1 MSVPPSGRRID
12 LWGMSLYRIKDGM
25 ATEIWESFERMEFL
39 GKLDVMSSSTE
50 QSEEASP
57 T

>member
-1 MSVPPSGRRID
+1 MSVSPSGKRID
-12 LWGMSLYRIKDGM
+12 LWGMSLNRIKDGM

-39 GKLDVMSSSTE
+39 GRLGVMGSSTE

>member
-39 GKLDVMSSSTE
+39 GRLGVMGSSTE

>member
-39 GKLDVMSSSTE
+39 GKLGVMSSSTE